1 MTMGTTSEA
10 IIFLDGNRV
19 AREILYPEFEA
30 ILDHVVGIEEYKNRS
45 ASAIYVR
52 INSRLKIT
60 SAVCFLIDFDSNGYA
75 ESSWNVPLR
84 HLADN
89 GGRGPD
95 LGAGPIRLSCRNQC
109 SVSWHHRSLWDPVF
123 KNDGEGTLKIAAD
136 AVKRNRLGLIVESA
150 AGLEKSNASFAS
162 ATSTGLN
169 FGEKFKPEPHVNA
182 VLNEQLKE
190 RIAEVTAAHK
200 LRVATM
206 KSEAQ
211 DHLERVQQHYRIEQ
225 RKLAEAF
232 DAAKKLFS
240 EEKHKNLKLKQK
252 FEIQAESLK
261 KIRTQF
267 QKQLQDSKSMGD
279 GQVQELEEKFEQE
292 LSAKLDAATTELK
305 EMLDM
310 REVQLFY
317 RDEQVNRMEGEIA
330 LFKQEKQNL
339 VEGSGDKVLQ
349 RLVES
354 GITFIAYQPG
364 ADHLTIP
371 LKDVGEY
378 VDSPE
383 NYVAG
388 KLSVDMHTYK
398 QWLKHYQ
405 MPLCS
410 YSCKE
415 GSVCE
420 KSIPTID
427 KPARF
432 IVGESDRC
440 AEHSR
445 AATALS
451 ELIKVR

>member
-1 MTMGTTSEA
+1 MNMGVTNEA

-30 ILDHVVGIEEYKNRS
+30 ILDHVVGIDEYKNRS
-45 ASAIYVR
+45 VSAIYVR
-52 INSRLKIT
+52 ITNQLHII
-60 SAVCFLIDFDSNGYA
+60 SAVCFLIDFDGKGYA
-75 ESSWNVPLR
+75 ENSWNVPLR

-95 LGAGPIRLSCRNQC
+95 LGAGPIKLSCRNQC
-109 SVSWHHRSLWDPVF
+109 SVSWHHRSLWDPVLE
-123 KNDGEGTLKIAAD
+123 NGGEGTLTIVAD
-136 AVKRNRLGLIVESA
+136 AVKRNRLGLIVESKAISEMGRPSLAGGGNIGSNVGGESSEEPNVTA
-150 AGLEKSNASFAS
+150 AL
-162 ATSTGLN
+162 
-169 FGEKFKPEPHVNA
+169 NA
-182 VLNEQLKE
+182 VVKEQV
-190 RIAEVTAAHK
+190 AEVAAAHK
-200 LRVATM
+200 LRVAAM

-211 DHLERVQQHYRIEQ
+211 DHLESVRRHYRTEQ
-225 RKLAEAF
+225 GKLVEAF

-240 EEKHKNLKLKQK
+240 EEKHKNLTLKKK
-252 FEIQAESLK
+252 FEAQAGNLK
-261 KIRTQF
+261 KARTQF
-267 QKQLQDSKSMGD
+267 QKQLHDSKTIGD
-279 GQVQELEEKFEQE
+279 GQLQELEEKFEQE
-292 LSAKLDAATTELK
+292 LNAKLDASTTELK
-305 EMLDM
+305 ELLDM

-317 RDEQVNRMEGEIA
+317 RDEQVSRMEGDIA
-330 LFKQEKQNL
+330 LFKQEKQSL

-354 GITFIAYQPG
+354 GITFVAYQPG

-383 NYVAG
+383 TYVAG
-388 KLSVDMHTYK
+388 KLSVDMHTYR

-410 YSCKE
+410 YSCGE
-415 GSVCE
+415 GSVCG

-427 KPARF
+427 KPGRF

-451 ELIKVR
+451 ALMKVR